1 MPDNP
6 ARFYTRLPEGAV
18 RCDLCP
24 RRCVITPGGAGWCR
38 MRCNAAGELHA
49 LSYARPAAVA
59 IDPIE
64 KKPLMNFLPGTRTLS
79 LGAFGCNLECCFCQN
94 SSLSHG
100 TYNANGDWRILT
112 PRETVSLAAA
122 NDCPSISL
130 TYNEPTLWIE
140 YAMDIAKLARASGLR
155 TVLVTNGFIE
165 PEPARALYPLVDA
178 ANIDVKGFSEEFYE
192 SMCGGSLAPVRTAC
206 EIFKNEAGGHLELTN
221 LVIPGRNDSP
231 EQQEAYLDWVEA
243 ALGTDTPL
251 HFNAYFPAY
260 HYRQSPR
267 TPATLLHALRDRA
280 LERGFRN
287 VRLGNI

>member
-79 LGAFGCNLECCFCQN
+79 LGAFGCNLDCCFCQN

-231 EQQEAYLDWVEA
+231 EQI
-243 ALGTDTPL
+243 G
-251 HFNAYFPAY
+251 
-260 HYRQSPR
+260 
-267 TPATLLHALRDRA
+267 RA
-280 LERGFRN
+280 SW
-287 VRLGNI
+287 

>member
-79 LGAFGCNLECCFCQN
+79 LGAFGCNLDCCFCQN

-130 TYNEPTLWIE
+130 Y
-140 YAMDIAKLARASGLR
+140 
-155 TVLVTNGFIE
+155 
-165 PEPARALYPLVDA
+165 
-178 ANIDVKGFSEEFYE
+178 
-192 SMCGGSLAPVRTAC
+192 
-206 EIFKNEAGGHLELTN
+206 
-221 LVIPGRNDSP
+221 
-231 EQQEAYLDWVEA
+231 
-243 ALGTDTPL
+243 
-251 HFNAYFPAY
+251 
-260 HYRQSPR
+260 
-267 TPATLLHALRDRA
+267 
-280 LERGFRN
+280 
-287 VRLGNI
+287 

>member
-1 MPDNP
+1 
-6 ARFYTRLPEGAV
+6 
-18 RCDLCP
+18 
-24 RRCVITPGGAGWCR
+24 

-79 LGAFGCNLECCFCQN
+79 LGAFGCNLDCCFCQN
-94 SSLSHG
+94 SSLSRG

-112 PRETVSLAAA
+112 PREAVSLAAA

-165 PEPARALYPLVDA
+165 PEPARALYPARRCRQHRRQGVQRGVLRVD
-178 ANIDVKGFSEEFYE
+178 
-192 SMCGGSLAPVRTAC
+192 VRRIAR
-206 EIFKNEAGGHLELTN
+206 AGQNRLRN
-221 LVIPGRNDSP
+221 L
-231 EQQEAYLDWVEA
+231 
-243 ALGTDTPL
+243 
-251 HFNAYFPAY
+251 
-260 HYRQSPR
+260 
-267 TPATLLHALRDRA
+267 
-280 LERGFRN
+280 
-287 VRLGNI
+287 